1 MIQVEIEQLAA
12 TLAVI
17 AVEPFDPHPLGKDA
31 TSLKN
36 LLKRSARSRT
46 GSRFT
51 LIVWIPSTNTLLP
64 DPANPS
70 IEQFRARQGKARNAL
85 RSIVR
90 G

>member
-1 MIQVEIEQLAA
+1 MEQLAA

-17 AVEPFDPHPLGKDA
+17 AVEPFDPHPLSKDA
-31 TSLKN
+31 TSFEEPFETVSSIKDWL
-36 LLKRSARSRT
+36 A
-46 GSRFT
+46 FY

-64 DPANPS
+64 DPVNPS